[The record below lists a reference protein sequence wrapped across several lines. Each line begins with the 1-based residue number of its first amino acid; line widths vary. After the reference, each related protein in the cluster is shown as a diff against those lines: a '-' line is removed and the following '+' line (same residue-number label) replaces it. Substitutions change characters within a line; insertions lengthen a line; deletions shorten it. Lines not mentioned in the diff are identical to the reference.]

1 MTAPRARRGRTYAS
15 GRYPEGYVTW
25 VDLDPDGNPIF
36 RGESTHNLDREMRM
50 ISRRRML

>member
-1 MTAPRARRGRTYAS
+1 MSAPGARRGRTYAS

-36 RGESTHNLDREMRM
+36 RGESKPHHARDMRM
-50 ISRRRML
+50 IARRRLI